1 VRFCP
6 EALHSTYASRVAA
19 GRWLPMSFSY
29 SSSWWYRFCSWK
41 KKEPAKLL
49 AFHASTKHRSASVFS
64 GERSRFET
72 PRAPNYERA
81 VCQFAWLKA
90 ASLVL
95 VDFWKVCSSFVV
107 AKRFR
112 AHLCCTETRRHSS
125 ECRETDLNSEVGG
138 PEPKPRGNGIQRV
151 GKLCLPQETD
161 PHDRCNQHF
170 DPKINGP
177 PPLQLWLL
185 HAMPADG
192 GNDRSSL

>member
-1 VRFCP
+1 V
-6 EALHSTYASRVAA
+6 Y
-19 GRWLPMSFSY
+19 
-29 SSSWWYRFCSWK
+29 
-41 KKEPAKLL
+41 
-49 AFHASTKHRSASVFS
+49 
-64 GERSRFET
+64 
-72 PRAPNYERA
+72 
-81 VCQFAWLKA
+81 QFAWLKA

-185 HAMPADG
+185 TSTAFACQPTAETIVATCGDLPLTSRAGAHGPHNRPVRAGERPLAG
-192 GNDRSSL
+192 